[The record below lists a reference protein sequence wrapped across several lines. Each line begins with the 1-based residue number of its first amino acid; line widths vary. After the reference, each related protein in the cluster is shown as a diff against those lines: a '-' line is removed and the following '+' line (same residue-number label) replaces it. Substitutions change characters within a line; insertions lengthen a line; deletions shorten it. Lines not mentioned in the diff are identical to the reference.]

1 MQPVSAPLSILAAWL
16 RPVKPCH
23 GLQRAQQ
30 PVQQRLPVWP
40 YLNRHTDGSCVRGL
54 RRHSRSNAYAN
65 RMHARMH
72 SHTAEPVQSRAAAR
86 RQVIG
91 DYMMDMRD
99 ITSNYSKRE
108 AQQQKKK

>member
-1 MQPVSAPLSILAAWL
+1 
-16 RPVKPCH
+16 
-23 GLQRAQQ
+23 
-30 PVQQRLPVWP
+30 
-40 YLNRHTDGSCVRGL
+40 
-54 RRHSRSNAYAN
+54 
-65 RMHARMH
+65 MH